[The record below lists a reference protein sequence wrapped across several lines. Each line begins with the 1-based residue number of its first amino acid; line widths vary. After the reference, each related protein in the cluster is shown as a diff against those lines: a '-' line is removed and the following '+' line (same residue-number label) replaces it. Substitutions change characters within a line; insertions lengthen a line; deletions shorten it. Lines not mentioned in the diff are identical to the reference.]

1 MDTGRLTEKLKCF
14 GLTGQEASVYLCLV
28 RHGAQTGYEAA
39 RQTGIS
45 RSNAYSALAGLV
57 DKGAAYAQ
65 EGAAVR
71 YYAVCVDEFCS
82 NKIRELEEIKAQL
95 ASSMPAH
102 RQEAEGYLTITG
114 DHRIRDKIKNMIC
127 SARARVYVSMTEAFV
142 RLFERE
148 MQQAAQDGK
157 KVVLITDAPAVFACD
172 AVYQTKDRGAQIGL
186 IADSSYVLTGEF
198 GRGEESVCLYCGQ
211 KNFVQV
217 CKDSMRNE
225 IQLIRLLKGESE
237 DEKRTICNI

>member
-157 KVVLITDAPAVFACD
+157 SRADNGRAGCLCMRRSVPDERQRSADWPDCGFFLCADGRIWQGRRKRLPVLRPEEFRAGMQGFH
-172 AVYQTKDRGAQIGL
+172 AQ
-186 IADSSYVLTGEF
+186 
-198 GRGEESVCLYCGQ
+198 
-211 KNFVQV
+211 
-217 CKDSMRNE
+217 
-225 IQLIRLLKGESE
+225 
-237 DEKRTICNI
+237 